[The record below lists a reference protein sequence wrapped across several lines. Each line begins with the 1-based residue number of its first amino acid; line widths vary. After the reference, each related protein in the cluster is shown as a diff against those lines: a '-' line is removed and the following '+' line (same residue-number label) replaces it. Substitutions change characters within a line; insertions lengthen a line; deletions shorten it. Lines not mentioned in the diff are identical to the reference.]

1 MESVKTG
8 KTNKVGKNTE
18 MAHTKTNK
26 ETHFKQVSAI
36 TNRIRS
42 IGGIFTKI
50 AKKVRELVKKHP
62 KKSSAALVVL
72 TPVACKRAKEL
83 DDKVQD
89 KSKQAEKENK
99 INWWKYSGL
108 TIATSLLLAAC
119 SAGDIDKQIELE
131 QEKQKTEQ
139 EKKEAENARDR
150 ANKSEIELEQERQKT
165 NKSGI
170 ELANSQIKAEQER
183 QKTEQEKQKANKSE
197 IELEQQKQKTIN
209 TQRDLIKE
217 QKDFIKETEQ
227 NCQEK
232 HGQLF
237 IKRARIKT
245 GITTGIA
252 IEIEAECKTP
262 KPTKTNQTPIQPKH
276 LPNSKHP
283 HSQRGS
289 KAQELIAYLLF
300 EQKDFIIETEQKC
313 QEKHNQFFI
322 KKAGIKGGAIEV
334 EAECKTPKPTKTNQ
348 TPIQPKHLP
357 NSKQPHSQRGSKAQE
372 LIAYLQKELES
383 LPYSQK
389 AIAKQVDFYKPSS
402 IAYLE
407 LDPRDFK
414 VTEEWQNENL
424 KIRSKAQAKMLEM
437 RKPQA
442 NLSPSQ
448 SFLFV
453 QRIFADINKEIE
465 AAANTEKKAE
475 KVGYGYSKRV

>member
-1 MESVKTG
+1 MKSVKTG
-8 KTNKVGKNTE
+8 R
-18 MAHTKTNK
+18 TNK
-26 ETHFKQVSAI
+26 ETHFKQVSVI
-36 TNRIRS
+36 TNTLRS
-42 IGGIFTKI
+42 IGGFFTKI
-50 AKKVRELVKKHP
+50 MKRVRKLVKKHP
-62 KKSSAALVVL
+62 KKSNAALVVL
-72 TPVACKRAKEL
+72 THVACKKAKEL

-150 ANKSEIELEQERQKT
+150 ANKSGIELEQERQKT

-170 ELANSQIKAEQER
+170 ELEQEE
-183 QKTEQEKQKANKSE
+183 QKTEQEKQKTEQEKQKTEQEKQKTEQEKQKTSN
-197 IELEQQKQKTIN
+197 IETNNQIKVEQEQQKTEQEKQKTNN
-209 TQRDLIKE
+209 TQKDLVK
-217 QKDFIKETEQ
+217 KAEQ
-227 NCQEK
+227 NCQEN
-232 HGQLF
+232 HSQFF
-237 IKRARIKT
+237 IKKLGIK
-245 GITTGIA
+245 GGIA
-252 IEIEAECKTP
+252 IEI
-262 KPTKTNQTPIQPKH
+262 
-276 LPNSKHP
+276 
-283 HSQRGS
+283 
-289 KAQELIAYLLF
+289 
-300 EQKDFIIETEQKC
+300 
-313 QEKHNQFFI
+313 
-322 KKAGIKGGAIEV
+322 

-389 AIAKQVDFYKPSS
+389 TIAKQVDFYRPSS

-442 NLSPSQ
+442 NLSPFQ
-448 SFLFV
+448 SFSIL
-453 QRIFADINKEIE
+453 QKIFADINKEIK
-465 AAANTEKKAE
+465 ATANTEKKAE
-475 KVGYGYSKRV
+475 KVGYGYSKRM

>member
-8 KTNKVGKNTE
+8 KTNKVGKNAE
-18 MAHTKTNK
+18 MANTKTNK

-36 TNRIRS
+36 TNTLKS

-50 AKKVRELVKKHP
+50 AKKVREVVKKHP
-62 KKSSAALVVL
+62 KKSKVALVVL
-72 TPVACKRAKEL
+72 THAACKRAKEL

-89 KSKQAEKENK
+89 KSKQAEKENQ

-131 QEKQKTEQ
+131 QEK
-139 EKKEAENARDR
+139 KEVENARDR
-150 ANKSEIELEQERQKT
+150 ANKSGIELEQERQKT
-165 NKSGI
+165 NKSEI
-170 ELANSQIKAEQER
+170 ELANSQIKAEQEK
-183 QKTEQEKQKANKSE
+183 QKTEQEKQKTNKSG
-197 IELEQQKQKTIN
+197 IELEQQRQKTEQEKQKTIN

-237 IKRARIKT
+237 IKKTRIKT

-252 IEIEAECKTP
+252 IEAEAKCKTP
-262 KPTKTNQTPIQPKH
+262 KP
-276 LPNSKHP
+276 
-283 HSQRGS
+283 
-289 KAQELIAYLLF
+289 A
-300 EQKDFIIETEQKC
+300 
-313 QEKHNQFFI
+313 
-322 KKAGIKGGAIEV
+322 
-334 EAECKTPKPTKTNQ
+334 KTNQ

-389 AIAKQVDFYKPSS
+389 AIAKQVNFYKPSS

-414 VTEEWQNENL
+414 VTEEWQKENL
-424 KIRSKAQAKMLEM
+424 QIRSKAQAKMLEM
-437 RKPQA
+437 RNPQA
-442 NLSPSQ
+442 NLSPFQ
-448 SFLFV
+448 SFSIIQNIV
-453 QRIFADINKEIE
+453 ADINKGIE

-475 KVGYGYSKRV
+475 KVGYGYSKRM

>member
-1 MESVKTG
+1 MKPVKTG

-18 MAHTKTNK
+18 MVNAKTNK

-36 TNRIRS
+36 INTLRS

-50 AKKVRELVKKHP
+50 VKKVRELFKKHP
-62 KKSSAALVVL
+62 KKSKVALVVL
-72 TPVACKRAKEL
+72 THVACKRAKEL

-119 SAGDIDKQIELE
+119 NAGDIDKQIELE
-131 QEKQKTEQ
+131 QEKQK
-139 EKKEAENARDR
+139 
-150 ANKSEIELEQERQKT
+150 ANKSGIELEQEKQKT

-183 QKTEQEKQKANKSE
+183 QKTEQERQKTNKSGIELEQQRQKTEQEKQKTNKSE
-197 IELEQQKQKTIN
+197 IELANSQIKAEQEKQKTIN

-237 IKRARIKT
+237 IKRTRIKT

-276 LPNSKHP
+276 LPNSKQP
-283 HSQRGS
+283 RSQRGS
-289 KAQELIAYLLF
+289 K
-300 EQKDFIIETEQKC
+300 T
-313 QEKHNQFFI
+313 
-322 KKAGIKGGAIEV
+322 
-334 EAECKTPKPTKTNQ
+334 
-348 TPIQPKHLP
+348 
-357 NSKQPHSQRGSKAQE
+357 QE

-389 AIAKQVDFYKPSS
+389 AIAKQVNFYKPSS

-437 RKPQA
+437 RNVKPDPQA
-442 NLSPSQ
+442 HLSTSQ
-448 SFLFV
+448 SLLFV
-453 QRIFADINKEIE
+453 QKIFADISKEIE
-465 AAANTEKKAE
+465 ASANTEKKAE
-475 KVGYGYSKRV
+475 KAGYGYSKRM

>member
-18 MAHTKTNK
+18 MANTKANK
-26 ETHFKQVSAI
+26 ETHFKQASAI
-36 TNRIRS
+36 TNTLRS

-50 AKKVRELVKKHP
+50 VKKVRELVKKHP
-62 KKSSAALVVL
+62 EKSSAALVVL
-72 TPVACKRAKEL
+72 THVACKKAKEL

-89 KSKQAEKENK
+89 KSKQAEKENQ

-108 TIATSLLLAAC
+108 TIAASLLLAAC
-119 SAGDIDKQIELE
+119 STGDIDKQIELE
-131 QEKQKTEQ
+131 QEKQK
-139 EKKEAENARDR
+139 
-150 ANKSEIELEQERQKT
+150 ANKSGIELEQERQKTEQERQKT

-170 ELANSQIKAEQER
+170 ELEQERQKTEQERQKTNKSEIELANSQIKAEQE
-183 QKTEQEKQKANKSE
+183 
-197 IELEQQKQKTIN
+197 KQKTIN

-237 IKRARIKT
+237 IKKTRIKT

-276 LPNSKHP
+276 LPNSK
-283 HSQRGS
+283 
-289 KAQELIAYLLF
+289 
-300 EQKDFIIETEQKC
+300 
-313 QEKHNQFFI
+313 
-322 KKAGIKGGAIEV
+322 
-334 EAECKTPKPTKTNQ
+334 
-348 TPIQPKHLP
+348 QPR
-357 NSKQPHSQRGSKAQE
+357 SQRGSKAQE

-407 LDPRDFK
+407 LDPRDFNA
-414 VTEEWQNENL
+414 TEEWQKENL

-437 RKPQA
+437 RDLKPDPQA
-442 NLSPSQ
+442 HLPTSQ
-448 SFLFV
+448 SLLFV
-453 QRIFADINKEIE
+453 QKIFADINKEIKVV
-465 AAANTEKKAE
+465 ANTEKKVE
-475 KVGYGYSKRV
+475 KAGYGYSKRM

>member
-18 MAHTKTNK
+18 TANAKANK

-36 TNRIRS
+36 TNTLRS
-42 IGGIFTKI
+42 IGGFFTKI
-50 AKKVRELVKKHP
+50 MKRVRELVKKHP
-62 KKSSAALVVL
+62 KKSNAALVVL
-72 TPVACKRAKEL
+72 THVACKRAKEL

-89 KSKQAEKENK
+89 KSKQAEKENQ

-108 TIATSLLLAAC
+108 TIAASLLLAAC
-119 SAGDIDKQIELE
+119 SAGDVSEQIELE

-183 QKTEQEKQKANKSE
+183 QKTEQEKQKANKSA

-237 IKRARIKT
+237 IKKTRIKT

-262 KPTKTNQTPIQPKH
+262 KP
-276 LPNSKHP
+276 
-283 HSQRGS
+283 
-289 KAQELIAYLLF
+289 A
-300 EQKDFIIETEQKC
+300 
-313 QEKHNQFFI
+313 
-322 KKAGIKGGAIEV
+322 
-334 EAECKTPKPTKTNQ
+334 KTNQ

-357 NSKQPHSQRGSKAQE
+357 NSKQPRSQRESKAQE

-389 AIAKQVDFYKPSS
+389 AIAEQVDFYKPSS

-407 LDPRDFK
+407 LDPRDFNA
-414 VTEEWQNENL
+414 TEEWQKENL

-437 RKPQA
+437 RNPQA
-442 NLSPSQ
+442 HLPTSQ
-448 SFLFV
+448 SLLFV
-453 QRIFADINKEIE
+453 QKIFADVNKEIKVV
-465 AAANTEKKAE
+465 ANTEKKAE
-475 KVGYGYSKRV
+475 KAGYGYSKRV

>member
-1 MESVKTG
+1 MKSVKTG
-8 KTNKVGKNTE
+8 KTNKVSKNTE
-18 MAHTKTNK
+18 MANTKTNK
-26 ETHFKQVSAI
+26 ETHFKQVNAI
-36 TNRIRS
+36 TNRLRS

-62 KKSSAALVVL
+62 KKNKAALVVL
-72 TPVACKRAKEL
+72 TYVACKKAKEL

-119 SAGDIDKQIELE
+119 SVGDIDKQIELE

-139 EKKEAENARDR
+139 EQQKTEQERQK
-150 ANKSEIELEQERQKT
+150 ANKSGIELEQERQKT

-170 ELANSQIKAEQER
+170 ELANSQIKAEQEK
-183 QKTEQEKQKANKSE
+183 QKTEQEKQKTNKSE

-209 TQRDLIKE
+209 TQKDLIKE
-217 QKDFIKETEQ
+217 QKDFIKDLEQ
-227 NCQEK
+227 NCKEN
-232 HGQLF
+232 HGQFF
-237 IKRARIKT
+237 IEKGGIKAGIG
-245 GITTGIA
+245 GIT
-252 IEIEAECKTP
+252 IEAEAKCKTP
-262 KPTKTNQTPIQPKH
+262 KP
-276 LPNSKHP
+276 
-283 HSQRGS
+283 
-289 KAQELIAYLLF
+289 A
-300 EQKDFIIETEQKC
+300 
-313 QEKHNQFFI
+313 
-322 KKAGIKGGAIEV
+322 
-334 EAECKTPKPTKTNQ
+334 KTNQ

-448 SFLFV
+448 SLLFV
-453 QRIFADINKEIE
+453 QKIFADINKEIKVV
-465 AAANTEKKAE
+465 ANTEKKAE
-475 KVGYGYSKRV
+475 KAGYGYSKRV

>member
-18 MAHTKTNK
+18 MANTKTNK

-36 TNRIRS
+36 TNRLRS
-42 IGGIFTKI
+42 IGGFFTKI
-50 AKKVRELVKKHP
+50 VKKVRELIKKHP
-62 KKSSAALVVL
+62 EKSSAALVVL
-72 TPVACKRAKEL
+72 THVACKRAKEL

-89 KSKQAEKENK
+89 KSKQAEKENQ

-119 SAGDIDKQIELE
+119 SVGDIDKQIELE

-139 EKKEAENARDR
+139 EQQKTEQEQQKT
-150 ANKSEIELEQERQKT
+150 EQERQKT

-170 ELANSQIKAEQER
+170 ELANNQIKAEQER
-183 QKTEQEKQKANKSE
+183 QKTEQEKQKTNKSE

-262 KPTKTNQTPIQPKH
+262 KPTKTNQTPK
-276 LPNSKHP
+276 
-283 HSQRGS
+283 
-289 KAQELIAYLLF
+289 E
-300 EQKDFIIETEQKC
+300 
-313 QEKHNQFFI
+313 
-322 KKAGIKGGAIEV
+322 
-334 EAECKTPKPTKTNQ
+334 
-348 TPIQPKHLP
+348 PKHLP

-372 LIAYLQKELES
+372 FIAYLQKELES

-389 AIAKQVDFYKPSS
+389 AIVKQVDFYKPSS

-448 SFLFV
+448 SFSIIQNIV
-453 QRIFADINKEIE
+453 ADINKEIE

-475 KVGYGYSKRV
+475 KVGYGYSKRM

>member
-1 MESVKTG
+1 MKSVKIG

-26 ETHFKQVSAI
+26 ETHFKRVSAI
-36 TNRIRS
+36 INTLRS
-42 IGGIFTKI
+42 IGGFFTKI
-50 AKKVRELVKKHP
+50 VKKVRELIKKHP
-62 KKSSAALVVL
+62 EKSSAALVVL
-72 TPVACKRAKEL
+72 THAACKRAKEL

-89 KSKQAEKENK
+89 KSKQAEKENQ

-131 QEKQKTEQ
+131 QEKQK
-139 EKKEAENARDR
+139 
-150 ANKSEIELEQERQKT
+150 ANKSGIELEQERQKT
-165 NKSGI
+165 NMSGI

-237 IKRARIKT
+237 IKKTRIKT

-262 KPTKTNQTPIQPKH
+262 KP
-276 LPNSKHP
+276 
-283 HSQRGS
+283 
-289 KAQELIAYLLF
+289 A
-300 EQKDFIIETEQKC
+300 
-313 QEKHNQFFI
+313 
-322 KKAGIKGGAIEV
+322 
-334 EAECKTPKPTKTNQ
+334 KTNQ

-357 NSKQPHSQRGSKAQE
+357 NSKQPHSQRGSKTQE
-372 LIAYLQKELES
+372 LIAYLQKELEF

-389 AIAKQVDFYKPSS
+389 AITKQVNFYRPSS

-407 LDPRDFK
+407 LDPRDFN

-437 RKPQA
+437 RKTQA

-448 SFLFV
+448 SLLFV
-453 QRIFADINKEIE
+453 QKIFADINKEIKVV
-465 AAANTEKKAE
+465 ANTEKKAE

>member
-8 KTNKVGKNTE
+8 KTNKVGKNAET
-18 MAHTKTNK
+18 ADTKANK
-26 ETHFKQVSAI
+26 ETHFKQASAI
-36 TNRIRS
+36 INTLKS

-62 KKSSAALVVL
+62 KKSKVALVVL
-72 TPVACKRAKEL
+72 THVACKRAKEL

-89 KSKQAEKENK
+89 KSKQAEKENQ

-119 SAGDIDKQIELE
+119 SVGDIDKQIEL
-131 QEKQKTEQ
+131 EQ

-150 ANKSEIELEQERQKT
+150 ANKSGIELEQERQKT

-237 IKRARIKT
+237 IKKARIKT

-276 LPNSKHP
+276 LPNSKQP
-283 HSQRGS
+283 RSQRGS
-289 KAQELIAYLLF
+289 KAQELI
-300 EQKDFIIETEQKC
+300 T
-313 QEKHNQFFI
+313 
-322 KKAGIKGGAIEV
+322 
-334 EAECKTPKPTKTNQ
+334 
-348 TPIQPKHLP
+348 
-357 NSKQPHSQRGSKAQE
+357 
-372 LIAYLQKELES
+372 YLQKELES

-407 LDPRDFK
+407 LDPRDFNA
-414 VTEEWQNENL
+414 TEEWQKENL

-437 RKPQA
+437 RNPQA
-442 NLSPSQ
+442 HLSTSQ
-448 SFLFV
+448 SLLFV
-453 QRIFADINKEIE
+453 QKIFADVSKEIE
-465 AAANTEKKAE
+465 AVANTEKKVE
-475 KVGYGYSKRV
+475 KAGYGYSKRM

>member
-18 MAHTKTNK
+18 MAHTKANR

-36 TNRIRS
+36 TNTLRS

-50 AKKVRELVKKHP
+50 AKKVRELFKKHP
-62 KKSSAALVVL
+62 KKSNAALVVL
-72 TPVACKRAKEL
+72 THVACKRAKEL

-89 KSKQAEKENK
+89 KSKQAEKENQ

-119 SAGDIDKQIELE
+119 STGDIDKQIELE
-131 QEKQKTEQ
+131 QEKQKANKSGIELEQERQKTEQ
-139 EKKEAENARDR
+139 EKQK

-237 IKRARIKT
+237 IKKARIKT

-262 KPTKTNQTPIQPKH
+262 KP
-276 LPNSKHP
+276 
-283 HSQRGS
+283 
-289 KAQELIAYLLF
+289 A
-300 EQKDFIIETEQKC
+300 
-313 QEKHNQFFI
+313 
-322 KKAGIKGGAIEV
+322 
-334 EAECKTPKPTKTNQ
+334 KTNQ

-372 LIAYLQKELES
+372 LIAYLQKELEF

-389 AIAKQVDFYKPSS
+389 AIAKQVDFYRPSS

-437 RKPQA
+437 RNPQA
-442 NLSPSQ
+442 HLPTSQ
-448 SFLFV
+448 SLLFV
-453 QRIFADINKEIE
+453 QKIFADINKEIV
-465 AAANTEKKAE
+465 AVANTEKKAE
-475 KVGYGYSKRV
+475 KAGYGYSKRM

>member
-18 MAHTKTNK
+18 TADTKANK
-26 ETHFKQVSAI
+26 ETHFKQASAI
-36 TNRIRS
+36 TNIIRS
-42 IGGIFTKI
+42 IGGFFTKI
-50 AKKVRELVKKHP
+50 VKKVRELVKKHP
-62 KKSSAALVVL
+62 KKSNAALVVL
-72 TPVACKRAKEL
+72 THVACKKAKEL

-89 KSKQAEKENK
+89 KSKQAEKENQ

-108 TIATSLLLAAC
+108 TIAASLLLAAC

-131 QEKQKTEQ
+131 QEKQEANKSGIELEQQRQKTEQ
-139 EKKEAENARDR
+139 ERQKT
-150 ANKSEIELEQERQKT
+150 NKSEIELEQERQKT

-237 IKRARIKT
+237 IKKARIKT

-276 LPNSKHP
+276 LPNSKQP
-283 HSQRGS
+283 RSQRGS
-289 KAQELIAYLLF
+289 K
-300 EQKDFIIETEQKC
+300 
-313 QEKHNQFFI
+313 
-322 KKAGIKGGAIEV
+322 V
-334 EAECKTPKPTKTNQ
+334 
-348 TPIQPKHLP
+348 
-357 NSKQPHSQRGSKAQE
+357 QE

-407 LDPRDFK
+407 LDPRDFN
-414 VTEEWQNENL
+414 VTEEWQKENL
-424 KIRSKAQAKMLEM
+424 KIRSKAQAKILEM
-437 RKPQA
+437 RHLKTDPQA
-442 NLSPSQ
+442 HLSTSQ
-448 SFLFV
+448 SLLLV
-453 QRIFADINKEIE
+453 QKIFADVSKEIE
-465 AAANTEKKAE
+465 AAANTEKKVE
-475 KVGYGYSKRV
+475 KAGYGYSKRM

>member
-1 MESVKTG
+1 MKSVKTG

-18 MAHTKTNK
+18 TADTKANK
-26 ETHFKQVSAI
+26 ETHFKQANAI
-36 TNRIRS
+36 TNIIRS

-62 KKSSAALVVL
+62 KKSKAALVVL
-72 TPVACKRAKEL
+72 THVACKRAKEL

-89 KSKQAEKENK
+89 KSKQAEKENQ

-119 SAGDIDKQIELE
+119 NAGDIDKQIELE
-131 QEKQKTEQ
+131 QEK
-139 EKKEAENARDR
+139 KEVENARDR

-237 IKRARIKT
+237 IKKTRIKT

-252 IEIEAECKTP
+252 IEI
-262 KPTKTNQTPIQPKH
+262 
-276 LPNSKHP
+276 
-283 HSQRGS
+283 
-289 KAQELIAYLLF
+289 
-300 EQKDFIIETEQKC
+300 
-313 QEKHNQFFI
+313 
-322 KKAGIKGGAIEV
+322 

-389 AIAKQVDFYKPSS
+389 TIAKQVDFYKLSS

-414 VTEEWQNENL
+414 VTEEWQKENL

-437 RKPQA
+437 RNPQA
-442 NLSPSQ
+442 NLPTSQ
-448 SFLFV
+448 SLLFV
-453 QRIFADINKEIE
+453 QKIFADINKEIKIV
-465 AAANTEKKAE
+465 ANTEKKAE
-475 KVGYGYSKRV
+475 KAGYGYSKRV

>member
-8 KTNKVGKNTE
+8 KTNKVGKNAET
-18 MAHTKTNK
+18 ADTKANK
-26 ETHFKQVSAI
+26 ETHFKQASAI
-36 TNRIRS
+36 TNTLRS
-42 IGGIFTKI
+42 ISGIFTKI
-50 AKKVRELVKKHP
+50 MKRVRELVKKHP
-62 KKSSAALVVL
+62 EKSSAALVVL
-72 TPVACKRAKEL
+72 THVACKKAKEL

-89 KSKQAEKENK
+89 KSKQAEKENQ

-108 TIATSLLLAAC
+108 TIAASLLLAAC
-119 SAGDIDKQIELE
+119 SVGDIDKQIELE

-150 ANKSEIELEQERQKT
+150 ANKSGIELEQERQKT

-183 QKTEQEKQKANKSE
+183 QKTEQEKQKANKSA

-237 IKRARIKT
+237 IKKARIKT

-262 KPTKTNQTPIQPKH
+262 KPAKTNQTPIQPKH
-276 LPNSKHP
+276 LPS
-283 HSQRGS
+283 
-289 KAQELIAYLLF
+289 
-300 EQKDFIIETEQKC
+300 
-313 QEKHNQFFI
+313 
-322 KKAGIKGGAIEV
+322 
-334 EAECKTPKPTKTNQ
+334 
-348 TPIQPKHLP
+348 
-357 NSKQPHSQRGSKAQE
+357 SKQPHSQRGSKAQE

-389 AIAKQVDFYKPSS
+389 AIAKQVNFYKPSS

-414 VTEEWQNENL
+414 VTEEWQKENL

-437 RKPQA
+437 RNPQA
-442 NLSPSQ
+442 HLPTSQ
-448 SFLFV
+448 SLLFV
-453 QRIFADINKEIE
+453 QKIFADVNKEIE
-465 AAANTEKKAE
+465 AVANTEKKVE
-475 KVGYGYSKRV
+475 KADYGYSKRM

>member
-1 MESVKTG
+1 MKSVKTG

-18 MAHTKTNK
+18 MVSAKTNK

-36 TNRIRS
+36 TNTLRS

-50 AKKVRELVKKHP
+50 VKKVRELVKKHP
-62 KKSSAALVVL
+62 KKSNVVLVVL
-72 TPVACKRAKEL
+72 THVACKRAKEL

-89 KSKQAEKENK
+89 QSKQAEKENQ

-119 SAGDIDKQIELE
+119 NAGDIDKQIELE
-131 QEKQKTEQ
+131 QEKQK
-139 EKKEAENARDR
+139 
-150 ANKSEIELEQERQKT
+150 ANKSGIELEQERQKT

-183 QKTEQEKQKANKSE
+183 QKTEQERQKTNKSGIELEQQRQKTEQEKQKTNKSE
-197 IELEQQKQKTIN
+197 IELANSQIKAEQEKQKTIN

-237 IKRARIKT
+237 IKRTRIKT

-252 IEIEAECKTP
+252 IE
-262 KPTKTNQTPIQPKH
+262 
-276 LPNSKHP
+276 
-283 HSQRGS
+283 
-289 KAQELIAYLLF
+289 
-300 EQKDFIIETEQKC
+300 
-313 QEKHNQFFI
+313 
-322 KKAGIKGGAIEV
+322 V
-334 EAECKTPKPTKTNQ
+334 EAECKTPKPAKTNQ

-357 NSKQPHSQRGSKAQE
+357 NSKQPRSQRGSKVQE
-372 LIAYLQKELES
+372 LVAYLQKELES

-407 LDPRDFK
+407 LDPRDFN
-414 VTEEWQNENL
+414 VTEECNYL
-424 KIRSKAQAKMLEM
+424 ASSKLLNFLMLT
-437 RKPQA
+437 
-442 NLSPSQ
+442 
-448 SFLFV
+448 F
-453 QRIFADINKEIE
+453 
-465 AAANTEKKAE
+465 
-475 KVGYGYSKRV
+475 

>member
-1 MESVKTG
+1 MKSVKAG

-18 MAHTKTNK
+18 MANTKTNK
-26 ETHFKQVSAI
+26 ETHFKQASAI
-36 TNRIRS
+36 TNIIRS
-42 IGGIFTKI
+42 IGGFFTKI
-50 AKKVRELVKKHP
+50 MKRVRELVKKHP
-62 KKSSAALVVL
+62 EKSNVALVVL
-72 TPVACKRAKEL
+72 THVACKKAKEL

-89 KSKQAEKENK
+89 KSKQAEKESQ

-119 SAGDIDKQIELE
+119 NAGDIDKQIELE
-131 QEKQKTEQ
+131 QEK
-139 EKKEAENARDR
+139 KEVENARDR
-150 ANKSEIELEQERQKT
+150 ANKSGIELEQQRQKTEQERQKT

-183 QKTEQEKQKANKSE
+183 QKTNKSG
-197 IELEQQKQKTIN
+197 IELEQQRQKAEQEKQKTIN

-237 IKRARIKT
+237 IKKARIKT

-262 KPTKTNQTPIQPKH
+262 KP
-276 LPNSKHP
+276 
-283 HSQRGS
+283 
-289 KAQELIAYLLF
+289 A
-300 EQKDFIIETEQKC
+300 
-313 QEKHNQFFI
+313 
-322 KKAGIKGGAIEV
+322 
-334 EAECKTPKPTKTNQ
+334 KTNQ

-357 NSKQPHSQRGSKAQE
+357 NSKQPHSQRGSKTQE

-407 LDPRDFK
+407 LDPRDFN

-437 RKPQA
+437 RNPQA
-442 NLSPSQ
+442 HLSTSQ
-448 SFLFV
+448 SLLFI
-453 QRIFADINKEIE
+453 QKIFADINKEIE
-465 AAANTEKKAE
+465 ATANTEKKAE
-475 KVGYGYSKRV
+475 KAGYGYSKRV

>member
-1 MESVKTG
+1 MKTG

-18 MAHTKTNK
+18 TADTKANK

-36 TNRIRS
+36 TNTLRS

-62 KKSSAALVVL
+62 EKSSAALVVL
-72 TPVACKRAKEL
+72 THVACKRAKEL

-89 KSKQAEKENK
+89 KSKQAEKENQ

-139 EKKEAENARDR
+139 EE
-150 ANKSEIELEQERQKT
+150 
-165 NKSGI
+165 
-170 ELANSQIKAEQER
+170 
-183 QKTEQEKQKANKSE
+183 QKTEQEKQKTSN
-197 IELEQQKQKTIN
+197 IETSNQIKVEQEKQKTIKE
-209 TQRDLIKE
+209 QKDLIKE
-217 QKDFIKETEQ
+217 QKDLVKKAEQ
-227 NCQEK
+227 NCQEN
-232 HGQLF
+232 HNQFF
-237 IKRARIKT
+237 IKKLGIK
-245 GITTGIA
+245 GGIA
-252 IEIEAECKTP
+252 VEIEAECKTP
-262 KPTKTNQTPIQPKH
+262 KP
-276 LPNSKHP
+276 
-283 HSQRGS
+283 
-289 KAQELIAYLLF
+289 A
-300 EQKDFIIETEQKC
+300 
-313 QEKHNQFFI
+313 
-322 KKAGIKGGAIEV
+322 
-334 EAECKTPKPTKTNQ
+334 KTNQ

-357 NSKQPHSQRGSKAQE
+357 NSKQPRSQRGSKAQE
-372 LIAYLQKELES
+372 FIAYLQKELES

-414 VTEEWQNENL
+414 VTEEWQKENL

-437 RKPQA
+437 RNPQA
-442 NLSPSQ
+442 HLPASQ
-448 SFLFV
+448 SLLFV
-453 QRIFADINKEIE
+453 QKIFADINKEIE

-475 KVGYGYSKRV
+475 KAGYGYSKRM

>member
-1 MESVKTG
+1 MKSVKTA

-18 MAHTKTNK
+18 MANTKTNK
-26 ETHFKQVSAI
+26 ETHFKQMSAI
-36 TNRIRS
+36 INTLRS

-62 KKSSAALVVL
+62 KKSKVALVVL
-72 TPVACKRAKEL
+72 IHAACKRAKEL

-108 TIATSLLLAAC
+108 TIAASLLLAAC
-119 SAGDIDKQIELE
+119 SAGDVNEQIELE

-139 EKKEAENARDR
+139 ERQKTEQEKQK
-150 ANKSEIELEQERQKT
+150 ANKSGIELEQERQKT

-183 QKTEQEKQKANKSE
+183 QKTEQEKQKTNKSE

-276 LPNSKHP
+276 LPNSK
-283 HSQRGS
+283 
-289 KAQELIAYLLF
+289 
-300 EQKDFIIETEQKC
+300 
-313 QEKHNQFFI
+313 
-322 KKAGIKGGAIEV
+322 
-334 EAECKTPKPTKTNQ
+334 
-348 TPIQPKHLP
+348 QPR
-357 NSKQPHSQRGSKAQE
+357 SQRGSKAQE

-389 AIAKQVDFYKPSS
+389 AIAKQVNFYRPSS

-437 RKPQA
+437 RNPQA
-442 NLSPSQ
+442 NLSPFQ
-448 SFLFV
+448 SFSILQNIV
-453 QRIFADINKEIE
+453 ADVNKEIE

-475 KVGYGYSKRV
+475 KAGYGYSKRV